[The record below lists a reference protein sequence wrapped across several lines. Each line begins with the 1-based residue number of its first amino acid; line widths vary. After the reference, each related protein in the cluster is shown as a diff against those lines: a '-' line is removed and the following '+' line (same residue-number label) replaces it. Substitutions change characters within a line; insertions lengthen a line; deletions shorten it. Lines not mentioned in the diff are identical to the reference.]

1 MSVNSKPPCRR
12 DMVSDV
18 ATTGAL
24 DPASPIPPQR
34 LRRRVLAETAQE
46 TGRAGFRLPR
56 LTMPSTGWRIAAA
69 GGLAAA
75 LTAGVLTSQ
84 VVNVGGNPPASTASA
99 AVRILQGAASEAR
112 SRPAVAV
119 RGDQFIYA
127 ESITTAIGMAQGQ
140 DSDPGDMTVISQ
152 RRQAWLSADGTRDGM
167 IRERAESGGDAKVME
182 MPGCRDGIRVQ
193 SKGGKAFGQPCEPE
207 AHYRMDL
214 PTDADGMLAYLYR
227 AGGDTRNPRDQD
239 AFNAAG
245 DLIREAYLSPAS
257 LAAVFDAVAQIP
269 GVTVIGEVKDEAGRT
284 GVAVALTQ
292 VQGSRTELI
301 FDARTHAFLGE
312 RSTQVRN
319 QDGLKAGQV
328 LDSTAVLKIAIV
340 DRAGQTS

>member
-1 MSVNSKPPCRR
+1 MNELKTL
-12 DMVSDV
+12 DDLG
-18 ATTGAL
+18 TAL
-24 DPASPIPPQR
+24 DPASASPPER
-34 LRRRVLAETAQE
+34 LRRRVLAETARE

-56 LTMPSTGWRIAAA
+56 LTMPTMGWRIAAA

-75 LTAGVLTSQ
+75 LTAGVLTTQ

-112 SRPAVAV
+112 NRPAVAV
-119 RGDQFIYA
+119 RGDQFVYA
-127 ESITTAIGMAQGQ
+127 ESITTAIGMSQGQ
-140 DSDPGDMTVISQ
+140 GSGPGDMTVISQ
-152 RRQAWLSADGTRDGM
+152 RRQAWLSVDGTQDGM
-167 IRERAESGGDAKVME
+167 IRERPGSGGGTAKVME
-182 MPGCRDGIRVQ
+182 MPGCRDGIRVWD
-193 SKGGKAFGQPCEPE
+193 KGGKVGTQPCEPE
-207 AHYRMDL
+207 AHYRRDL
-214 PTDADGMLAYLYR
+214 PTDADGMLAELRR

-245 DLIREAYLSPAS
+245 DLIREAYIAPAS
-257 LAAVFDAVAQIP
+257 LAAVFDAVARIP
-269 GVTVIGEVKDEAGRT
+269 GVTVVGEVTDEAGRT